1 MDGRLTTVLADDADG
16 IRTLSLIG
24 DLDLSTSATVE
35 RQLRALCDAHARVRV
50 EVAALEFI
58 DAAGL
63 GMLIHARRRAR
74 RRAHRLDLVGP
85 LPHSLRRLVALTDV
99 GAQLGL

>member
-35 RQLRALCDAHARVRV
+35 RQLRALCDAHARVWWPN
-50 EVAALEFI
+50 
-58 DAAGL
+58 GST
-63 GMLIHARRRAR
+63 
-74 RRAHRLDLVGP
+74 GP
-85 LPHSLRRLVALTDV
+85 TNQV
-99 GAQLGL
+99 GAATCGLSTSTVTASASRSPDGARASDRRCAPPT